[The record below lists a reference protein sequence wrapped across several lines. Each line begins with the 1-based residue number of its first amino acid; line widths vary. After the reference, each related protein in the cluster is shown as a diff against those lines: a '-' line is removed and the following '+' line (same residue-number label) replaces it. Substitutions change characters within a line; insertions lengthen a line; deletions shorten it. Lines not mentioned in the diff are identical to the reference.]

1 MKGLYLL
8 LLIFSV
14 TCCKAQNPYNF
25 YHLFLD
31 KGLSDAR
38 VNDIVQDKFGFM
50 WFATPNGLNRY
61 DGYSIK
67 NYYFSQDTYSL
78 PSNNIISLYSS
89 KKGDLWIGTS
99 AGAVRY
105 DFGNDRFIRFDTTR
119 KEEMDIGKTLINDFA
134 EDKQGNVY
142 VACAAGVLRVLTN
155 ENKWQN
161 VNSIM
166 PAGSRL
172 RFVRRLKF
180 FSSDILYATTYGN
193 IPLFK
198 INLTDKTYD
207 SIDVLKDTLAPN
219 MYGIEKISNDEMM
232 GGLLSNGIV
241 CINTNNKEIRT
252 VPGVLTKNDS
262 IKYNTVYDILKD
274 SRGRIWIASFYFR
287 LAEYLPKTNEI
298 ITFQKDALSPYG
310 YDGTSAICV
319 FEDRQ
324 HNIWIGTGGKGVYR
338 FNPDNNAVKF
348 TSGNDHET
356 NALQSGRVLSLVS
369 LDNNTLLVG
378 TENGPSFYDYTKKK
392 HTNFKGI
399 STTGIDAP
407 LEYVQCGMKDDNG
420 IIWMGTNRLGLMR
433 YDTKTGKYRC
443 FSRVTKPYPL
453 IDDGVSE
460 LLKLP
465 DGNIFLIGWG
475 RPGIFNTKTYEYI
488 SYRND
493 TLNPVFKLNGVT
505 TICYDAKQ
513 NIWLSTSTGKLYQ
526 YIIAE
531 KKLTDKSDLLK
542 TIKDLKSIFTI
553 TWKGDELF
561 LATNAGLVILKD
573 NHKLRIFSIRHI
585 DNKTNEVRGLL
596 PDGKFVW
603 FCNTRILGKLEPATG
618 KIFFLGER
626 DGLSNVLLFSNTL
639 MRSSQGTILIG
650 SNKGYYEIS
659 GDKIRENSTSSAPY
673 LTGFRV
679 YDKPIVSNEAISG
692 LKTISL
698 TYNQNFFAFEMSAFN
713 YEEAEDMEYAY
724 MLEGFD
730 NDWQYTGKQRS
741 GSYTNVPGGKYLLRL
756 KARNSSGDWN
766 ENGQKLSIIIAKH
779 FTATWWFRILLLSL
793 ITALMYLLYRNR
805 IRRINKEA
813 RLRSDYE
820 IKLNEL
826 ENSALRTQMNP
837 HFIFNSLNTINSFI
851 SRNETLQAHQYISK
865 FSKLIRYI
873 LDHSRKRKILLS
885 DELEVLNLYI
895 QIERI
900 RFDNKFDYD
909 ITIADDIDPS
919 TVELPPLIIQP
930 FVENAILHGLLPM
943 DKKGFLQV
951 TVVHKENMLLC
962 TVEDNGIGRENA
974 KALNR
979 TFIPKHKSHGIEIT
993 LKRIELFNKENGREG
1008 KVIISDCTTN
1018 DKNTGTK
1025 VEIPVAWEESF

>member
-1 MKGLYLL
+1 
-8 LLIFSV
+8 
-14 TCCKAQNPYNF
+14 
-25 YHLFLD
+25 
-31 KGLSDAR
+31 
-38 VNDIVQDKFGFM
+38 
-50 WFATPNGLNRY
+50 
-61 DGYSIK
+61 
-67 NYYFSQDTYSL
+67 
-78 PSNNIISLYSS
+78 
-89 KKGDLWIGTS
+89 
-99 AGAVRY
+99 
-105 DFGNDRFIRFDTTR
+105 
-119 KEEMDIGKTLINDFA
+119 
-134 EDKQGNVY
+134 
-142 VACAAGVLRVLTN
+142 
-155 ENKWQN
+155 
-161 VNSIM
+161 
-166 PAGSRL
+166 
-172 RFVRRLKF
+172 
-180 FSSDILYATTYGN
+180 
-193 IPLFK
+193 
-198 INLTDKTYD
+198 
-207 SIDVLKDTLAPN
+207 
-219 MYGIEKISNDEMM
+219 
-232 GGLLSNGIV
+232 
-241 CINTNNKEIRT
+241 
-252 VPGVLTKNDS
+252 
-262 IKYNTVYDILKD
+262 
-274 SRGRIWIASFYFR
+274 
-287 LAEYLPKTNEI
+287 
-298 ITFQKDALSPYG
+298 
-310 YDGTSAICV
+310 
-319 FEDRQ
+319 
-324 HNIWIGTGGKGVYR
+324 
-338 FNPDNNAVKF
+338 
-348 TSGNDHET
+348 
-356 NALQSGRVLSLVS
+356 
-369 LDNNTLLVG
+369 
-378 TENGPSFYDYTKKK
+378 
-392 HTNFKGI
+392 
-399 STTGIDAP
+399 
-407 LEYVQCGMKDDNG
+407 MKDGNG

-460 LLKLP
+460 LLQLP

-493 TLNPVFKLNGVT
+493 TLDPVFKLNAIT
-505 TICYDAKQ
+505 TICYDAQQ
-513 NIWLSTSTGKLYQ
+513 NIWLSTSAGKLYQ
-526 YIIAE
+526 YNIAG

-542 TIKDLKSIFTI
+542 SIKDLKTIFTI

-561 LATNAGLVILKD
+561 LATNSGLVILKD
-573 NHKLRIFSIRHI
+573 NHKPRIFSISHP
-585 DNKTNEVRGLL
+585 DNKSNEVRGLL
-596 PDGKFVW
+596 PDGKYVW

-626 DGLSNVLLFSNTL
+626 DGLSNVQLFSNTL
-639 MRSSQGTILIG
+639 MRSPQGTILIG

-659 GDKIRENSTSSAPY
+659 GNKIRENLNSSAPY

-679 YDKPIVSNEAISG
+679 YDNPIVSNEAISG

-698 TYNQNFFAFEMSAFN
+698 TYSQNFFAFEMRAFN

-766 ENGQKLSIIIAKH
+766 ENGQKLSIIIDKH

-793 ITALMYLLYRNR
+793 ITGLVYLLYRKR

-873 LDHSRKRKILLS
+873 LDHSRQRKILLS

-900 RFDNKFDYD
+900 RFDNKFDYK

-919 TVELPPLIIQP
+919 AVELPPLIIQP

-943 DKKGFLQV
+943 DKKGFLQISV
-951 TVVHKENMLLC
+951 IHKENMLLC

-993 LKRIELFNKENGREG
+993 LKRIELFNKEHGREG
-1008 KVIISDCTTN
+1008 NVIISDCTTE
-1018 DKNTGTK
+1018 KNTGTK